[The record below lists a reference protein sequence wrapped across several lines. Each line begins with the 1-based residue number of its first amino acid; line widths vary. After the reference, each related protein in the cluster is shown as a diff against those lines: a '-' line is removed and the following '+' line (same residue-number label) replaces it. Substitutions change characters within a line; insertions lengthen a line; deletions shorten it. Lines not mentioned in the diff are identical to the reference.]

1 MTAALGYFGLRAERA
16 LWAQSSDEEILAQ
29 SRVPDSDYDKTAK
42 LNFNENPYG
51 PPESVLKAMA
61 QAMKYANRYG
71 YPDGGIVEGIA
82 QLHGCRSQ
90 NVMLGAGSSE
100 ILQAVADT
108 FVTSQKKILG
118 AEPTYSTV
126 YGFAT
131 GMNGSAIR
139 VPLGP
144 DFRQDIPAMIK
155 AAKDNAKSL
164 GFVYL
169 CNPNNPTGVIVTRD
183 DVRQLL
189 DGLPENVPVLIDEA
203 YHHYVEDNAYASSVP
218 FVNEGRPVIV
228 ARTFSK
234 IAGMAGVRLGYG
246 IAPSALAQRMRP
258 YLGSNNVS
266 VVAKWGGVAALKDTA
281 ALEQV
286 RSKTLELRK
295 KTVAQLK
302 ELGYSVIPSEANF
315 FMVNLRRQA
324 RQVIQAF
331 RQRGVLVGRPFPPM
345 NEYLRVSVGNA
356 DEMDRFIAAFK
367 AILPAATAS
376 RR

>member
-1 MTAALGYFGLRAERA
+1 
-16 LWAQSSDEEILAQ
+16 
-29 SRVPDSDYDKTAK
+29 
-42 LNFNENPYG
+42 
-51 PPESVLKAMA
+51 MA